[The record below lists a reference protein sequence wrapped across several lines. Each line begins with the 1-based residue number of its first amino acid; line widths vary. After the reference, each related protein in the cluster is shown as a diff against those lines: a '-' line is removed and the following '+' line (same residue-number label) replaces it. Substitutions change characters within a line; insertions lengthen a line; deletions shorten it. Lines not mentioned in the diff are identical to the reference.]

1 MNSAELASSFINA
14 GFKAILTCVDSFAMD
29 GVFAGR
35 LYDREF
41 LSELPE
47 EVDPCGENG
56 EFNTFVFDGP
66 LFRKP
71 IWFQKGETILR
82 DNRFFFCDFF

>member
-47 EVDPCGENG
+47 EVDPAGKMVN
-56 EFNTFVFDGP
+56 FTPLYLTGP
-66 LFRKP
+66 CSVSRYGFKKAKLS
-71 IWFQKGETILR
+71 
-82 DNRFFFCDFF
+82 